1 MGWWVADI
9 WQSPQQGPVWV
20 VSWLVWV
27 ISSIVLHELAH
38 GVVAI
43 RYGDETPRYA
53 GHMTWNPL
61 VHMGGYSL
69 LALAIFGIAWG
80 AMPVDSSRLRG
91 RHAEALV
98 LAAGPATNLVLALV
112 SLVLLIL
119 WEPFAAGHLISSIT
133 VGEPLASNL
142 AVFFRLG
149 AILNLILCL
158 FNLLPVVPLDGG
170 RILASYVDS
179 YRRFVETEHGM
190 WISFG
195 GMLLFFWFAGGVIF
209 PASRDV
215 IDIMTNNAHAL
226 MGFAPPPP
234 PPALLP

>member
-1 MGWWVADI
+1 MGWWVADL
-9 WQSPQQGPVWV
+9 WQSPTRGPVWV
-20 VSWLVWV
+20 VSWLVW
-27 ISSIVLHELAH
+27 IIASIVLHELAH

-43 RYGDETPRYA
+43 RYGDDTPRHA

-98 LAAGPATNLVLALV
+98 LAAGPATNLVLAIITT
-112 SLVLLIL
+112 VLLIF
-119 WEPFAAGHLISSIT
+119 WDPFAAGLITPAVT
-133 VGEPLASNL
+133 VGEPLGSNL
-142 AVFFRLG
+142 SIFLFVG
-149 AILNLILCL
+149 AFLNLILVM

-170 RILASYVDS
+170 RILACYVEP

-209 PASRDV
+209 PAAGDVVDGVRDG
-215 IDIMTNNAHAL
+215 AQSL
-226 MGFAPPPP
+226 LGWSLPP

>member
-1 MGWWVADI
+1 MGWWVAEF
-9 WQSPQQGPVWV
+9 WNSSPQGPVWV

-27 ISSIVLHELAH
+27 VVSIVLHELAH

-80 AMPVDSSRLRG
+80 AMPVDSTRLRG

-98 LAAGPATNLVLALV
+98 LIAGPATNLIL
-112 SLVLLIL
+112 SIITTGLLTI
-119 WEPFAAGHLISSIT
+119 WVPFAAGQVTPAIT

-142 AVFFRLG
+142 GIFLFVG
-149 AILNLILCL
+149 AFLNLILFM

-170 RILASYVDS
+170 RILASYVES
-179 YRRFVETEHGM
+179 YRRFVQTEHGM

-209 PASRDV
+209 PVAMDAVSGVTSGLRG
-215 IDIMTNNAHAL
+215 L
-226 MGFAPPPP
+226 MGFTPS
-234 PPALLP
+234 PAALP

>member
-1 MGWWVADI
+1 MGWWVADF
-9 WQSPQQGPVWV
+9 WNSPQAGPVWV
-20 VSWLVWV
+20 ISWLVWIIV
-27 ISSIVLHELAH
+27 SIVLHELAH

-43 RYGDETPRYA
+43 RYGDQTPREA
-53 GHMTWNPL
+53 

-69 LALAIFGIAWG
+69 LALAVFGIAWG

-98 LAAGPATNLVLALV
+98 LVAGPATNLVLALLTI
-112 SLVLLIL
+112 SLLII
-119 WEPFAAGHLISSIT
+119 WEPFAAGKIISAIT

-142 AVFFRLG
+142 AAFLFIG
-149 AILNLILCL
+149 AFLNLILVM

-170 RILASYVDS
+170 RILACYVEP
-179 YRRFVETEHGM
+179 YRRFTQTEHGM

-209 PASRDV
+209 PAA
-215 IDIMTNNAHAL
+215 IDAVNGVTGAVWSL
-226 MGFAPPPP
+226 LGF
-234 PPALLP
+234 